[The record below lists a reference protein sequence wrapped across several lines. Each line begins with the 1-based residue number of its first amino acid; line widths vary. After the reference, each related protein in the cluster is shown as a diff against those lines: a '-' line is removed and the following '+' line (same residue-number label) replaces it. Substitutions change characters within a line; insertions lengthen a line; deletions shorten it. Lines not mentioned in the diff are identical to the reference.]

1 MGEIATFLTLRKKKL
16 PITTLPIF
24 PLKSRTKKMWANSCK
39 TKTITQLL

>member
-24 PLKSRTKKMWANSCK
+24 PLKSRTKKMWLIHAK
-39 TKTITQLL
+39 LRL

>member
-24 PLKSRTKKMWANSCK
+24 PLKVGQRKCGLIHAK
-39 TKTITQLL
+39 LRL